1 MNQFGALLS
10 RMISFLIVE
19 FNQFKFQADFNE
31 SVLLVFIKLN
41 RRKNFINANVDRFAE
56 ENKMLTLTQMQQFE
70 TI

>member
-19 FNQFKFQADFNE
+19 FNQFKSQADFNE

-56 ENKMLTLTQMQQFE
+56 EN
-70 TI
+70 

>member
-19 FNQFKFQADFNE
+19 FNQFKSQADFNE

-41 RRKNFINANVDRFAE
+41 RRKNFINANVDRFAK
-56 ENKMLTLTQMQQFE
+56 EN
-70 TI
+70 